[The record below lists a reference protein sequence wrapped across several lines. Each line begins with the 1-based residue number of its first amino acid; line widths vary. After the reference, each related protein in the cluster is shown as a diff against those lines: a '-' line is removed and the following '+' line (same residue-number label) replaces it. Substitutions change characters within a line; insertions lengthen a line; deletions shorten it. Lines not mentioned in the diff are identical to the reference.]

1 MNHLFNMSAA
11 LLRSIEN
18 YQYYK
23 GKNGMIAVLLYR
35 YFLIKHFILTII
47 TGSDIHPDARIGK
60 GLRLPHPNGVIIHQD
75 AKIGDDCLIM
85 QQVTIGQ
92 LSEDGAPVVGSGV
105 YMGAGAKVLGKIS
118 IGDRAKIGA
127 NSVVLV
133 DVPSDKTVVGIPAR
147 IV

>member
-1 MNHLFNMSAA
+1 MNHLFNMSGA
-11 LLRSIEN
+11 LLRSIQN

-23 GKNGMIAVLLYR
+23 SKNGAVAVLLYR
-35 YFLIKHFILTII
+35 YFLIKHFILTVM
-47 TGSDIHPDARIGK
+47 TGSDIHPDATIGK

-92 LSEDGAPVVGSGV
+92 LAEDGAPVVGSGV

-118 IGDRAKIGA
+118 IGDRARIGA
-127 NSVVLV
+127 NSVVLIN
-133 DVPSDKTVVGIPAR
+133 VPSDKTAVGAPAH

>member
-1 MNHLFNMSAA
+1 MNHLFNMSGA
-11 LLRSIEN
+11 LLRSIQN

-23 GKNGMIAVLLYR
+23 SKDGSFAVLLYR
-35 YFLIKHFILTII
+35 YFLIKHFILTCM
-47 TGSDIHPDARIGK
+47 TGSDIHPDAKIGN

-92 LSEDGAPVVGSGV
+92 LAEDGAPIIGSGV

-118 IGDRAKIGA
+118 IGDRA
-127 NSVVLV
+127 
-133 DVPSDKTVVGIPAR
+133 
-147 IV
+147 